1 MMLPLF
7 LRCFSV
13 GVGGGH
19 GEKIWVTRHG
29 AARSLL
35 SLAPP
40 LLRLPRGAPSPAP
53 HPEPLHF
60 AAFGRAPAGAARGA
74 ADGALPNMALVSVQS
89 LMCKTKY
96 LQFLNF

>member
-1 MMLPLF
+1 
-7 LRCFSV
+7 
-13 GVGGGH
+13 
-19 GEKIWVTRHG
+19 VTRHG

-35 SLAPP
+35 FLAPP

-60 AAFGRAPAGAARGA
+60 AAFGRAPTGA